1 VDPNADVVQSKVF
14 FFVNESKVFLDP
26 LLRGLLEERKIDL
39 IIFQVAP
46 PKRFLGAIFRGALG
60 DAQDT
65 RYLIPNVQ

>member
-1 VDPNADVVQSKVF
+1 
-14 FFVNESKVFLDP
+14 VNESKMFLDP